1 MEEEIDLKELFN
13 IFWRKKIIIILITII
28 FAVVG
33 AYYTYNYKVP
43 RYKSST
49 TLLLAQ
55 NYAVEGKNEQI
66 NEITQTDITLNQ
78 KLVSTYSKLV
88 KSKTVIKQVLQNLN
102 MSENLESDLE
112 KNIQVKALQDTQVIE
127 ITYSNED
134 AMVAYQIANELS
146 NVFCDKVSEIYNIN
160 NVYIVDKAEVAEV
173 PYNINHIKDIILFAF
188 AGIAISCVGIFI
200 SSLFDTTVKTAEDV
214 EKSTGLVILAQI
226 PEIKTEGEKK

>member
-13 IFWRKKIIIILITII
+13 IFWSKKLIIIWITLI
-28 FAVVG
+28 FVG
-33 AYYTYNYKVP
+33 IGVYYTYNYTTPK
-43 RYKSST
+43 YKSST

-55 NYAVEGKNEQI
+55 NYSVEGEDEQT

-88 KSKTVIKQVLQNLN
+88 KSKTVIKQVLQNLD

-112 KNIQVKALQDTQVIE
+112 KNIQVKAVEDTQVIE

-134 AMVAYQIANELS
+134 ATIAYQVANELS

-160 NVYIVDKAEVAEV
+160 NVYIVDEAEVAET

-188 AGIAISCVGIFI
+188 VGIAISCIGVFI
-200 SSLFDTTVKTAEDV
+200 SSLFDTTVKTSEDV
-214 EKSTGLVILAQI
+214 EKHTGLAILAQV
-226 PEIKTEGEKK
+226 PELKTEGEKK